1 MPADASI
8 YQNFLRAPKSVQ
20 DYDNEAMQAQQNA
33 LALQNA
39 KIQQNALQQ
48 QQADSATYRNAL
60 KGFGSDA
67 TANYNTLIRAGL
79 GAQAEAYKKNATD
92 QEKVKADADKARLD
106 AAAKKIDIAGQA
118 FNYVRL
124 NPTLDNANAV
134 IDYLGQNGIYSPEQ
148 VAQYKA
154 QVQQNPDGIGNL
166 AEMAFRSALN
176 TKEQLANIQTR
187 NLGGTTDTLS
197 IDPVTG
203 ATKTVNSVRNTAS
216 PGDLLQAETTRR
228 GQDVVAATAAAA
240 RQQADEHFK
249 TAQASGGKAVA
260 ATEDERKAAGWL
272 SQADNAWKNMQA
284 AMGGV
289 DPKTGEFKDASVAS
303 PGVADAIASIP
314 SFGLGEVVGNSL
326 RSPERQK
333 FNQAASSL
341 SEAILRAATGAG
353 VNKDEALQKI
363 RELTPVFGE
372 DPATTK
378 QKMGSIPMYLSA
390 LKQRAGRAIPQSGSS
405 GNGGGVVDF
414 GSLK

>member
-92 QEKVKADADKARLD
+92 QEKVKADADKARFD

-203 ATKTVNSVRNTAS
+203 ATKTVNSVRNTVS

-228 GQDVVAATAAAA
+228 GQDLTDKRARDFNAVQVEANNIKRDEKKATQDLTKNSQIASFDTMLGTLDRLSKHPGLSRSVGIVGALPTMPGSDSANFQAELNTFQSQAFLPMVAQLKGMGALSDAEGKKLTAAVGALDPKMGEQAFRDSVA
-240 RQQADEHFK
+240 RITSDMEDARARVSGQPRTPKPKLSAQDQQA
-249 TAQASGGKAVA
+249 
-260 ATEDERKAAGWL
+260 EDWA
-272 SQADNAWKNMQA
+272 NANPN
-284 AMGGV
+284 
-289 DPKTGEFKDASVAS
+289 DP
-303 PGVADAIASIP
+303 
-314 SFGLGEVVGNSL
+314 
-326 RSPERQK
+326 
-333 FNQAASSL
+333 
-341 SEAILRAATGAG
+341 RAAQIKKRLG
-353 VNKDEALQKI
+353 L
-363 RELTPVFGE
+363 
-372 DPATTK
+372 
-378 QKMGSIPMYLSA
+378 
-390 LKQRAGRAIPQSGSS
+390 
-405 GNGGGVVDF
+405 
-414 GSLK
+414 